1 MAIVFHERTEE
12 FHLYNREIS
21 YIMKLLPDRS
31 VGQLYY
37 GKRIRD
43 REDYGH
49 MLEYAVRDMAP
60 CPFEG
65 DNTFSREHVRLEYP
79 VYGTGDMR
87 YPAYSI
93 TCGNGS
99 RITGFTYTG
108 HRIFAGK

>member
-49 MLEYAVRDMAP
+49 MLE
-60 CPFEG
+60 
-65 DNTFSREHVRLEYP
+65 
-79 VYGTGDMR
+79 
-87 YPAYSI
+87 
-93 TCGNGS
+93 
-99 RITGFTYTG
+99 
-108 HRIFAGK
+108 

>member
-21 YIMKLLPDRS
+21 YIMKLLPDGS

-37 GKRIRD
+37 GKRLRD

-60 CPFEG
+60 CPFEN
-65 DNTFSREHVRLEYP
+65 DNTFSREHVRQEYP

-87 YPAYSI
+87 CPAYRI
-93 TCGNGS
+93 TCHNGS
-99 RITGFTYTG
+99 RVTGFEIG
-108 HRIFAGK
+108 RAHV

>member
-43 REDYGH
+43 RGDYGH

-65 DNTFSREHVRLEYP
+65 DNTFPGSMCGWSIRCTERGICVIRLTP
-79 VYGTGDMR
+79 L
-87 YPAYSI
+87 PAEME
-93 TCGNGS
+93 
-99 RITGFTYTG
+99 
-108 HRIFAGK
+108 AV

>member
-49 MLEYAVRDMAP
+49 MLEYAVTRADAYKTLIQMQVYNQ
-60 CPFEG
+60 
-65 DNTFSREHVRLEYP
+65 DHVKDKVMREKRQ
-79 VYGTGDMR
+79 
-87 YPAYSI
+87 
-93 TCGNGS
+93 
-99 RITGFTYTG
+99 
-108 HRIFAGK
+108 